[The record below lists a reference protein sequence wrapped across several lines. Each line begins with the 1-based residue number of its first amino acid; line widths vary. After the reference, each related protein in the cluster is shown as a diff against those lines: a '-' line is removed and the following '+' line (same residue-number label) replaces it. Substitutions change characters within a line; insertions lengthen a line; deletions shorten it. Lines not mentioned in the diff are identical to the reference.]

1 MNATEYRRAI
11 KRLDLN
17 QSSIAVLLD
26 IDPSTSRRYAASQ
39 NDPSRRC
46 SAAAHMVKRDIS
58 ADEARALI
66 EWPLVFMT
74 TYKVINIRP
83 SRAASLI
90 KS

>member
-17 QSSIAVLLD
+17 QSSVAVLLD

-39 NDPSRRC
+39 PIPRAVALLLRM
-46 SAAAHMVKRDIS
+46 MVKRDIS

-66 EWPLVFMT
+66 EWRVP
-74 TYKVINIRP
+74 
-83 SRAASLI
+83 
-90 KS
+90 